1 MKLPVQDLSGAAAGN
16 AAVALDEAVFGV
28 EVRPDILQRVVRW
41 QLAGR
46 RSGSHST
53 LARGE
58 VSYSKRKIYNQKRT
72 GRARHG
78 SRSAGL
84 FRHGAPVGGPKPRD
98 HAHNLPKRVRKLG
111 LRMALSD
118 KARTGKLVVIDSL
131 ALESARTRALRGS
144 AIVPGPGGTL
154 VIGGAEIEPN
164 FARAARNLPGLDVL
178 PSKAANVYDIL
189 RRNVLVLTREAVSNL
204 EERLK

>member
-1 MKLPVQDLSGAAAGN
+1 MKLPVQELSGAPAAD
-16 AAVALDEAVFGV
+16 AAVALDDAVFGV

-46 RSGSHST
+46 RAGSHST
-53 LARGE
+53 LTRGE
-58 VSYSKRKIYNQKRT
+58 VSYSKRKIYGQKRT

-78 SRSAGL
+78 SRSAGI

-98 HAHNLPKRVRKLG
+98 HSHGLPKRVRKLG

-118 KARTGKLVVIDSL
+118 KARAGKLVVIDSL
-131 ALESARTRALRGS
+131 ALEAPRTRALRDS
-144 AIVPGPGGTL
+144 AVVPGPGGTL
-154 VIGGAEIEPN
+154 VIGGHEIEAN

-178 PSKAANVYDIL
+178 PSGAANVYDIL
-189 RRNVLVLTREAVSNL
+189 RRGVLVLTREAVTNL
-204 EERLK
+204 EGRLK